1 MSRRRV
7 FDIDFPEA
15 QPEAAPEA
23 SAPVPAGTRPPK
35 ASAKAPVPPA
45 ARLGAGARDG
55 RRGPMAAAIQENSE
69 ALRQRQSAEAQ
80 IRAENDRLA
89 HEFVGLRRLG
99 LVIELVPLDQVK
111 TGKLTRDRAP
121 KRDPEIDELKDS
133 IRALGLSNPIRV
145 EASGEGHELVQGLRR
160 LTAFRELLAETGD
173 VEAYGRIP
181 AALTPQGETLEGL
194 YRRMVDENLVRRDIS
209 FAEMAALARA
219 YHEDP
224 QTNARSLDEA
234 IATLFGSA
242 GRQKRVYIRNFAHLL
257 ERVGEGLRHPEA
269 MPRALGLATLKRLEA
284 EEGGAK
290 ALLRT
295 LRAAPADRGEEE
307 EMGLLRLFAEGG
319 AAALGLAV
327 EAEAGRTPAAAL
339 DKREVNFLW
348 KGRGVRCAAARGRLE
363 LRTDRDFTALS
374 PEKLERAAR
383 AFFKI
388 LDAEG

>member
-15 QPEAAPEA
+15 PPEPAPEPAA
-23 SAPVPAGTRPPK
+23 SVPAGTKPPK
-35 ASAKAPVPPA
+35 PSAKAPSPPA
-45 ARLGAGARDG
+45 AKLGAGARDG
-55 RRGPMAAAIQENSE
+55 RRGPMATAIQENSE
-69 ALRQRQSAEAQ
+69 ALRQRQSTEAQ

-99 LVIELVPLDQVK
+99 LVIELIPLERVK
-111 TGKLTRDRAP
+111 TAKLTRDRAP
-121 KRDPEIDELKDS
+121 KRDSEIDELKDS

-145 EASGEGHELVQGLRR
+145 EAAGEDYELVQGLRR
-160 LTAFRELLAETGD
+160 LTAFRELLEETGD
-173 VEAYGRIP
+173 AEAYGRIP

-224 QTNARSLDEA
+224 QTGARSLDEA
-234 IATLFGSA
+234 IAALFGSA

-295 LRAAPADRGEEE
+295 LRAAPDRGEEE

-319 AAALGLAV
+319 AAALGQAL
-327 EAEAGRTPAAAL
+327 EEEAGRTPAAQVE
-339 DKREVNFLW
+339 KREVNFIW

-363 LRTDRDFTALS
+363 LRMDRDFAALP